1 MVIYIG
7 RRLAQ
12 AILVIYI
19 VATIIFATSHL
30 AANPVDIML
39 PPGATDEDRTILRER
54 LGLDKSLIAQYGL
67 YLSHLLHGD
76 FGTSSLYHVPV
87 LPLVLQHS
95 LPTLQLAFAAMLW
108 AAVLGI
114 SLGIFTSLIPG
125 SVLDRVVGGIISIFQ
140 GTASFWFAVML
151 LYIFSVKIGW
161 FPVAG
166 NDAGWRAYVLPS
178 LALGLAPFVSI
189 TRLTRSSMIETLSQ
203 NFIRNVKA
211 RGLSSR
217 KVILTHAFRNS
228 LSPVLTYS
236 GILFGTL
243 ASGAVITET
252 IFSWPGIGQLSI
264 LGISNGDYALVQTV
278 ALVSSS
284 AIVGMNLIVDLIN
297 LYKNPIALEKVRISG
312 SL

>member
-125 SVLDRVVGGIISIFQ
+125 SVLDRVVGG
-140 GTASFWFAVML
+140 
-151 LYIFSVKIGW
+151 
-161 FPVAG
+161 
-166 NDAGWRAYVLPS
+166 
-178 LALGLAPFVSI
+178 
-189 TRLTRSSMIETLSQ
+189 
-203 NFIRNVKA
+203 
-211 RGLSSR
+211 
-217 KVILTHAFRNS
+217 VI
-228 LSPVLTYS
+228 
-236 GILFGTL
+236 
-243 ASGAVITET
+243 
-252 IFSWPGIGQLSI
+252 
-264 LGISNGDYALVQTV
+264 
-278 ALVSSS
+278 
-284 AIVGMNLIVDLIN
+284 
-297 LYKNPIALEKVRISG
+297 
-312 SL
+312 

>member
-12 AILVIYI
+12 AIMVIYI

-95 LPTLQLAFAAMLW
+95 LPTLQLAFSAMLW

-125 SVLDRVVGGIISIFQ
+125 SVLDRVVGGVISIFQ

-228 LSPVLTYS
+228 LSSVLTYS